1 MHPKIIVMI
10 TMLALP
16 NGEST
21 VHVKPFADAQ
31 QCVTAADIEA
41 SDPFVAN
48 VECAELDNGVLMLK
62 FGPGEG
68 LSSRPPARQPTQP
81 ASKATS

>member
-1 MHPKIIVMI
+1 MDPTVIVMI

-21 VHVKPFADAQ
+21 VHVKPFPTAN
-31 QCVTAADIEA
+31 QCIAAADIEA

-48 VECAELDNGVLMLK
+48 VECARLDDGVLMLR
-62 FGPGEG
+62 FN
-68 LSSRPPARQPTQP
+68 PPAGGEKQPTSKVAP
-81 ASKATS
+81 ARAKATS

>member
-1 MHPKIIVMI
+1 MDLKVIVMI

-21 VHVKPFADAQ
+21 VHVTSFESPSK
-31 QCVTAADIEA
+31 CIEAADIEA

-48 VECAELDNGVLMLK
+48 VECAQIDDGVLMLK
-62 FGPGEG
+62 FTPKGGG
-68 LSSRPPARQPTQP
+68 AAGGVAKPPA
-81 ASKATS
+81 AKATS